1 MRTLRLVSAVPD
13 YMGQG
18 HILWSGDLKSTTMAT
33 QDNHPEWSPGAD
45 TNPKKARLQPRYI
58 LLIGFVIFILIAL
71 LFWVGLL

>member
-1 MRTLRLVSAVPD
+1 
-13 YMGQG
+13 
-18 HILWSGDLKSTTMAT
+18 MAT